1 MPGRINGRSIVRAG
15 GTVVAALL
23 LVAVLPL
30 LHGCAL
36 NKLALLERN
45 RQAFGDT
52 GALSGTVEY
61 RASDRARIIVTVL
74 EGQADAPAFVNTTR
88 VMEDGK

>member
-1 MPGRINGRSIVRAG
+1 MPGEISGHSTVQAG
-15 GTVVAALL
+15 GVSLAPWLMIVILL
-23 LVAVLPL
+23 LY
-30 LHGCAL
+30 GCAL

-45 RQAFGDT
+45 LQAFGDT

>member
-15 GTVVAALL
+15 GIVVAALL
-23 LVAVLPL
+23 VAAMPL

-45 RQAFGDT
+45 LQAFGDT

-74 EGQADAPAFVNTTR
+74 EGQADAPAFVNATR